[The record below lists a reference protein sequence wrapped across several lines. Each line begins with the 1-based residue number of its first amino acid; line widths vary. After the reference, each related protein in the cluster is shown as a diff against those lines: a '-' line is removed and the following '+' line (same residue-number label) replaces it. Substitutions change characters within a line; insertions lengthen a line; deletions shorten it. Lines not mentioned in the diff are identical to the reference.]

1 MQTPRPDLNAVLSAL
16 TPRERQIVAY
26 VAAGRPNKVI
36 AIDLGISLRTV
47 EAHRARIFAKLRARN
62 AMQLACRLCAHGRSG
77 ASPVLGVTLEDP
89 LEPVLPS
96 PAADW
101 NAGRQ
106 AQPSHW
112 LHEPQDA
119 RAGYAADP
127 RQGTG
132 DEGRVNQANEVKPD
146 K

>member
-89 LEPVLPS
+89 PEPALPA
-96 PAADW
+96 PAPDW
-101 NAGRQ
+101 TSAWQ

-127 RQGTG
+127 AKEPAATPGPT
-132 DEGRVNQANEVKPD
+132 KPA